1 MTPCHITQLLSSSL
15 VSSLRLLL
23 LGISL
28 CVVPLSLAQ
37 PSLIELG
44 PDDSSYLA
52 TPSGGTFIAALRL
65 QRAQIRDLAVGG
77 SFRVQLGG
85 GQQISLTVNERT
97 SYLNGDLGI
106 SAAGS
111 QQGIAYSL
119 TLTVGPSSLFGHAS
133 VGSDVWQIEAVVE
146 GDEYLGWVYQP
157 QGLSGHFDVLQQDY
171 LIPSEAV
178 KESRRLPVTSQM
190 QISPLLSGNL
200 PVPNNGAQAVGIDSV
215 HEDNLVISQVFNPD
229 PVIVGETSTAQIRV
243 QNTGVETHK
252 DLTLELY
259 FLLQDSQLL
268 SADSKCSRQTSLFLQ
283 PILYCL
289 LGDVRPGQ
297 TVTVN
302 LKVQT
307 SISSQPYLSSSVLV
321 GNLRHDHFVNVV
333 EDVRRDSDADGISD
347 FNERVLGTDPLDAAS
362 VDFSITTIDVM
373 SLYTPGAESA
383 YRFGVETRINQ
394 LIGVANQVYR
404 DSGVAIRLRPVHHER
419 VDYNDVDD
427 MDTAL
432 DHLLESSHPAF
443 NAVAGLRQRYGADL
457 VMLFRP
463 MEPTAD
469 RCGLAPIAG
478 FRSNGYL
485 DAVVEAAFA
494 FSHIAIDCPVDM
506 VVAHELGHNMGLS
519 HSHLEDGHGGTF
531 NFSTGFGVDG
541 QFTTVMAYPGA
552 FNTATRVARFSDPLA
567 NCLGFPCGEEADSAI
582 GADAVQSLNLVR
594 HQVANYLPTIVPDL
608 PTTRVAALSGATS
621 AQIAI
626 AASRDQGLSFSNRF
640 SPDDLVDITAT
651 IAIDP
656 AHVGR
661 DGSIHVMVGEF
672 GAGSLYQVNSEGQ
685 LVEWDGELSSLLPVG
700 PTRILPAEERLHLLD
715 RFQFDASLIGRRLA
729 VYVAYRVAEQGDLVY
744 TDAPLSFE
752 IVGTATAN

>member
-1 MTPCHITQLLSSSL
+1 MTPCYTTQLLSSGPKRC
-15 VSSLRLLL
+15 LRLLL
-23 LGISL
+23 LAVSL
-28 CVVPLSLAQ
+28 CAAPLSLAQ
-37 PSLIELG
+37 LPLMELG
-44 PDDSSYLA
+44 LEDSSYLA
-52 TPSGGTFIAALRL
+52 SPSDGSYVAAVRL
-65 QRAQIRDLAVGG
+65 QRAQLRDLPVGG
-77 SFRVQLGG
+77 DFSVQLGD
-85 GQQISLTVNERT
+85 GQQIALTVRERT

-119 TLTVGPSSLFGHAS
+119 TLTVGPASLFGHAS

-157 QGLSGHFDVLQQDY
+157 QGLPGHFDGLQQDY
-171 LIPSEAV
+171 LIPAAAV
-178 KESRRLPVTSQM
+178 KEARRLPVSSQM
-190 QISPLLSGNL
+190 QISPLMSGKQ
-200 PVPNNGAQAVGIDSV
+200 PVANDDARAVGIDSV
-215 HEDNLVISQVFNPD
+215 QTGNLAISQVFNPD
-229 PVIVGETSTAQIRV
+229 PVIVGETSSAQIRV
-243 QNTGVETHK
+243 QNTGTK
-252 DLTLELY
+252 TQNDLTLELY
-259 FLLQDSQLL
+259 FLLEDSQLL
-268 SADSKCSRQTSLFLQ
+268 STDSNCSQQTSLSLQ
-283 PILYCL
+283 PILYCM
-289 LGDVRPGQ
+289 LGDLGPGQ

-302 LKVQT
+302 LQVQT
-307 SISSQPYLSSSVLV
+307 SVSSQPYLSSSVLV

-347 FNERVLGTDPLDAAS
+347 FNERLMGTDPQDAAS
-362 VDFSITTIDVM
+362 VDYSITTIDVM
-373 SLYTPGAESA
+373 TLYTPGAESA

-394 LIGVANQVYR
+394 LIGVANQIYR
-404 DSGVAIRLRPVHHER
+404 DSGVAISLRPVHHER
-419 VDYNDVDD
+419 VNYNDVDD

-443 NAVAGLRQRYGADL
+443 TGVAGLRQRYGADL

-485 DAVVEAAFA
+485 DPEVESAFA
-494 FSHIAIDCPVDM
+494 FSHIAIDCPIDM

-519 HSHLEDGHGGTF
+519 HSHLEDGYGGTF

-552 FNTATRVARFSDPLA
+552 FNTVTRVARFSDPLA
-567 NCLGFPCGEEADSAI
+567 VCLGFPCGEEADSAT

-608 PTTRVAALSGATS
+608 PTTTVAALSGSTS
-621 AQIAI
+621 AVIAI

-651 IAIDP
+651 ISIDP

-661 DGSIHVMVGEF
+661 EGSIHVMVGEF
-672 GAGSLYQVNSEGQ
+672 GADSLYQVSAEGQ
-685 LVEWDGELSSLLPVG
+685 LVVWDGELSSLVPVG

-715 RFQFDASLIGRRLA
+715 RFQFDSSLVGRRLV
-729 VYVAYRVAEQGDLVY
+729 VYVAYQVTEQGDLVY

-752 IVGTATAN
+752 IVGTATVD